1 MRELRVVLISGLSG
15 SGKTTAIKALEDMG
29 FYCVDNLPIVL
40 FPKFVELCQQ
50 SVRRISKI
58 GLVIDIRG
66 EEFMANARQIIEGLR
81 LEGFV
86 VEILFLEAREEIL
99 VRRYRETRR
108 HHPLAVG
115 ASIQKGIKMERE
127 RLMILRDLAEK
138 VIDTSDLNV
147 HQLKQVI
154 TKFFLKGSL
163 PRKMAVTLMSFGYG
177 FGIPYEAD
185 IILDV
190 RFLPNPYF
198 VNHLKRLTGE
208 ERQIREYVLK
218 WPETKEFLARF
229 RDFVTFL
236 IPLYEKEGKAYLTI
250 AIGCTGGRHRS
261 VVIVNKLG
269 TILRKTLRDKGAF
282 VEIRHRDLGK
292 G

>member
-1 MRELRVVLISGLSG
+1 MRDLRVVLISGLSG

-40 FPKFVELCQQ
+40 FPKFIELCQQ
-50 SVRRISKI
+50 SVGRISKV

-66 EEFMANARQIIEGLR
+66 EEFMANARQIIGELR
-81 LEGFV
+81 LEGFP
-86 VEILFLEAREEIL
+86 VEILFLEASDEIL

-108 HHPLAVG
+108 QHPLAVG
-115 ASIQKGIKMERE
+115 ASIQKGIQMERE
-127 RLMILRDLAEK
+127 RLMIFRDLAHK
-138 VIDTSDLNV
+138 VIDTSNFNV
-147 HQLKQVI
+147 HQLREAI
-154 TKFFLKGSL
+154 TRFFLKESP

-190 RFLPNPYF
+190 RFLPNPF
-198 VNHLKRLTGE
+198 FINNLKRLTGE
-208 ERQIREYVLK
+208 ERDVREYVLR
-218 WPETKEFLARF
+218 WPETKEFIARF
-229 RDFVTFL
+229 QDFIKFL

-261 VVIVNKLG
+261 VVIVNELG
-269 TILRKTLRDKGAF
+269 TILRKALRNKEATL
-282 VEIRHRDLGK
+282 EIRHRDMEK

>member
-1 MRELRVVLISGLSG
+1 VRDPRVVFISGLSG
-15 SGKTTAIKALEDMG
+15 SGKTTAIKAMEDMG

-40 FPKFVELCQQ
+40 FPKFIDLCRQ
-50 SVRRISKI
+50 SVGRISKV

-66 EEFMANARQIIEGLR
+66 EEFMANARQIIGELR
-81 LEGFV
+81 RDGFPL
-86 VEILFLEAREEIL
+86 EILFLEASDEIL

-115 ASIQKGIKMERE
+115 VSIQKGIEMERE
-127 RLMILRDLAEK
+127 RLMILRDLADK
-138 VIDTSDLNV
+138 VVDTSNLNV
-147 HQLKQVI
+147 HQLKEVI
-154 TKFFLKGSL
+154 TRFFVKESP
-163 PRKMAVTLMSFGYG
+163 PRKMALTLMSFGYS

-190 RFLPNPYF
+190 RFLPNPF
-198 VNHLKRLTGE
+198 FINHLKRLTGE
-208 ERQIREYVLK
+208 ERDVREYVLR
-218 WPETKEFLARF
+218 WPEAREFIARF
-229 RDFVTFL
+229 LDFVKFL

-261 VVIVNKLG
+261 VVIVKELG
-269 TILRKTLRDKGAF
+269 TILRDALENKGALLD
-282 VEIRHRDLGK
+282 VRHRDLGK

>member
-1 MRELRVVLISGLSG
+1 VRDLRVVLISGLSG
-15 SGKTTAIKALEDMG
+15 SGKTTAIKAMEDMG

-40 FPKFVELCQQ
+40 FPKFIELCRQ
-50 SVRRISKI
+50 SVGRISKV

-66 EEFMANARQIIEGLR
+66 EEFMANARQIIGELR
-81 LEGFV
+81 RDGFP
-86 VEILFLEAREEIL
+86 VEILFLEASDEIL

-115 ASIQKGIKMERE
+115 VSIQKGIEMERE
-127 RLMILRDLAEK
+127 RLMILRDLADK
-138 VIDTSDLNV
+138 VVDTSNLNV
-147 HQLKQVI
+147 HQLKEVI
-154 TKFFLKGSL
+154 TRFFVKESP
-163 PRKMAVTLMSFGYG
+163 PRRMALTVMSFGYS

-190 RFLPNPYF
+190 RFLPNPF
-198 VNHLKRLTGE
+198 FINHLKRLTGE
-208 ERQIREYVLK
+208 ERDVREYVLR
-218 WPETKEFLARF
+218 WPEAREFIARF
-229 RDFVTFL
+229 LDFVKFL

-261 VVIVNKLG
+261 VVIVKELG
-269 TILRKTLRDKGAF
+269 TILRDALENNGALLD
-282 VEIRHRDLGK
+282 IRHRDLGK